1 MSEISQDVENVDI
14 AYKRYAIA
22 FLFHK
27 INTAYLARLQQH
39 KNETFVIMLFAL
51 AAIGICMMTT
61 QRSGVPLSAMTRDEA
76 PFVWSPLLTSRGI
89 MTKRVQEYT
98 IPLSRC

>member
-1 MSEISQDVENVDI
+1 MSEISQDIENVDI

-51 AAIGICMMTT
+51 AAIGICMTT
-61 QRSGVPLSAMTRDEA
+61 QRSGVLLSAMTRDGV
-76 PFVWSPLLTSRGI
+76 PFV
-89 MTKRVQEYT
+89 
-98 IPLSRC
+98 

>member
-1 MSEISQDVENVDI
+1 MSEISQDIENVDI

-39 KNETFVIMLFAL
+39 KNETFVIMLLYDDATQRGTTVSDDTRWSAFCMISIADFAEHYDQKSTERHHSTFEMLNL
-51 AAIGICMMTT
+51 AA
-61 QRSGVPLSAMTRDEA
+61 Q
-76 PFVWSPLLTSRGI
+76 
-89 MTKRVQEYT
+89 
-98 IPLSRC
+98 